1 MLEDQMTSLKSLNFT
16 TLPKTETDPKLE
28 RRARTIVRLEEQKVL
43 LANPNFV
50 RKVRSF
56 KQVDGVR
63 KSVESDQRVNP
74 WWRKHIDGSYL
85 FTIKSGSKSLEFEK
99 GKAAIAVPSLD
110 KLPTVIDTLIA
121 ATRTGELDTQL
132 AQASR
137 TPPTRKKTS

>member
-1 MLEDQMTSLKSLNFT
+1 MTSLKSLNFT